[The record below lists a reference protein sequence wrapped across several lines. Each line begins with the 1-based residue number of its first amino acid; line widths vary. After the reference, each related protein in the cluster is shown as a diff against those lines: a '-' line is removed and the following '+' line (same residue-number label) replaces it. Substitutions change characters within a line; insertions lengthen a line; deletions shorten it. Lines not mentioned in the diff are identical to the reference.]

1 MGHYFLDTQYMTI
14 INILLHHSPIIMS
27 SSCLSIFILM
37 FSCWVKEIVD
47 GQLDEAQYYN
57 ASFIDEY
64 SNNFIQLRVRID
76 PGVYIEC
83 NILWSLGRG
92 WLLGR
97 KNECVG
103 EHGKR
108 GKLYQRS
115 GIFITVCPHCPGS
128 SDPLYVSYYI
138 KWVTTSW
145 IYCIQNT
152 FNIVKGK

>member
-1 MGHYFLDTQYMTI
+1 MCSCAKLWYLCYFLYSKLLHTMGHYFLDTQYMTI

-108 GKLYQRS
+108 GKLHQTSVICY
-115 GIFITVCPHCPGS
+115 C
-128 SDPLYVSYYI
+128 VSR
-138 KWVTTSW
+138 K
-145 IYCIQNT
+145 
-152 FNIVKGK
+152 